1 MRTLIIVAASF
12 GGILLF
18 LLASASANTAL
29 FARHY
34 PWLLGLN
41 ATVALALLA
50 LIAWQVRILWRE
62 HRAQV
67 FGSRLKL
74 RLLLMFGLMAVLPGV
89 LIYAV
94 SVQFVTKSIETWFD
108 VRVEK
113 ALESGLDL
121 GRSALDS
128 LLDDLASKGSAM
140 ALDLGD
146 LSEAQRSLAL
156 TRLREQNGVPFA
168 ALLSANGQL
177 LATATSELGT
187 AMPTQPSLEQL
198 RQARN
203 GRGYRQVE
211 SAGGNDLSLRVL
223 VPVSPFGLGGETRVL
238 QLTQPVPAGLA
249 SNADRVQDVYRD
261 YQELSLGR
269 QGLTRIYAMTL
280 TLAVLL
286 ALFTAIA
293 MAFVLAR
300 RLSAPLSI
308 LAEGTQAVAAG
319 DFTPRQAIYSR
330 DELGVLT
337 QSFSRMTRQLDEAR
351 RDTERHR
358 SEVESARAYLE
369 SILANLSA
377 GVLAFDR
384 SFILRTVNQGAK
396 TILDDDFSAL
406 LAEPVD
412 GWAREQVFGR
422 AIRAAFAEHGR
433 KEWQTQIELERLGG
447 LPQILLLRGTQL
459 PAGSS
464 GGYLVVFD
472 DVTRIVAAQRSAA
485 WGEVARR
492 LAHEIKNPLTP
503 IQLSAERL
511 QLKFADK
518 LTGADAEMLSR
529 STQTIINQVQA
540 MKRMVNEFSDY
551 ARMPAPELAALDLN
565 ALVGEVLGL
574 YETSGTGIRVDLAV
588 DLPPVW
594 GDASQLRQIIH
605 NLLRNA
611 EDAQEGADAPRISV
625 VTRRLPT
632 MAELEVSDAGPGFP
646 NDMMARVFEPYVTT
660 KARGT
665 GLGLAIVKKIVDEH
679 HGSIRINNRQ
689 PVGAE
694 VCIRLPL
701 APAAEADGGEAL
713 AANEPVLV
721 IASTQTVV
729 STLNPRAPTA
739 AAPES
744 RARDVHRKES

>member
-1 MRTLIIVAASF
+1 MKRLIIVAASF

-41 ATVALALLA
+41 AVVALSLFA
-50 LIAWQVRILWRE
+50 LIVWQIRDLWRE
-62 HRAQV
+62 HRAKV

-74 RLLLMFGLMAVLPGV
+74 RLMLMFGLMAVLPGV

-113 ALESGLDL
+113 ALESGLNL
-121 GRSALDS
+121 GREALDMMRS
-128 LLDDLASKGSAM
+128 DLTEKARSM
-140 ALDLGD
+140 ALE
-146 LSEAQRSLAL
+146 LSERSEPQWSFTLN
-156 TRLREQNGVPFA
+156 RLREQTGVHSAAIFA
-168 ALLSANGQL
+168 YNGQL
-177 LATATSELGT
+177 LSTATSELS
-187 AMPTQPSLEQL
+187 ALLPAQPTSEQIS
-198 RQARN
+198 RVRN
-203 GRGYRQVE
+203 ERLLSE
-211 SAGGNDLSLRVL
+211 IDNNGGKEMILKVL
-223 VPVSPFGLGGETRVL
+223 VTVVPTGLGQEARIL
-238 QLTQPVPAGLA
+238 QLTQTVPSGLA
-249 SNADRVQDVYRD
+249 VNAERVQEVYRD

-269 QGLTRIYAMTL
+269 EGLTRIYAMTL
-280 TLAVLL
+280 TLTVLL

-293 MAFVLAR
+293 TAFLLAR

-337 QSFSRMTRQLDEAR
+337 QSFNQMTRQLDEAR

-369 SILANLSA
+369 SILGNLSA
-377 GVLAFDR
+377 GVLVFDNR
-384 SFILRTVNQGAK
+384 FLLRTVNQGGQ
-396 TILDDDFSAL
+396 TILDENFDAL
-406 LAEPVD
+406 LGHPVEA
-412 GWAREQVFGR
+412 WPREQILGQS
-422 AIRAAFAEHGR
+422 IRDAFDEHGR
-433 KEWQTQIELERLGG
+433 KEWQTQIELERPGA

-459 PAGSS
+459 PDGKS
-464 GGYLVVFD
+464 GGYVVVFD
-472 DVTRIVAAQRSAA
+472 DVTRLVAAQRSAA

-511 QLKFADK
+511 QVKLAEK

-551 ARMPAPELAALDLN
+551 ARMPAPELKTLDLN
-565 ALVGEVLGL
+565 ALILEVLGL
-574 YETSGTGIRVDLAV
+574 YEASNVDIRLNLVDA
-588 DLPPVW
+588 LPAIQ
-594 GDASQLRQIIH
+594 GDATQLRQIIH

-611 EDAQEGADAPRISV
+611 EDAQENSAEKRIG
-625 VTRRLPT
+625 VTTRCIDG
-632 MAELEVSDAGPGFP
+632 MAELVVNDRGPGFP
-646 NDMMARVFEPYVTT
+646 PEIMSRVFEPYVTT
-660 KARGT
+660 KAGGT

-679 HGSIRINNRQ
+679 RGQIKIRNRQ
-689 PVGAE
+689 SVGAE
-694 VCIRLPL
+694 ISILLPL
-701 APAAEADGGEAL
+701 APDLTEIPSMSE
-713 AANEPVLV
+713 
-721 IASTQTVV
+721 TY
-729 STLNPRAPTA
+729 
-739 AAPES
+739 
-744 RARDVHRKES
+744 KES

>member
-1 MRTLIIVAASF
+1 MKYLIIVAASF

-29 FARHY
+29 FASNY

-41 ATVALALLA
+41 AIVALSLFA
-50 LIAWQVRILWRE
+50 LIVWQVRALWHE
-62 HRAQV
+62 HRTKV

-74 RLLLMFGLMAVLPGV
+74 RLMLMFGLMAVLPGV

-113 ALESGLDL
+113 ALESGLNL
-121 GRSALDS
+121 GRSVLDS
-128 LLDDLASKGSAM
+128 LLDELAEKGRTM
-140 ALDLGD
+140 AFDLGEQ
-146 LSEAQRSLAL
+146 SEAQRRLAL
-156 TRLREQNGVPFA
+156 SRLREKTGVQFI
-168 ALLSANGQL
+168 ALFTTGGQL
-177 LATATSELGT
+177 LATATSDLGT
-187 AMPTQPSLEQL
+187 YMPAPPTLDKL
-198 RQARN
+198 RQARA
-203 GRGYRQVE
+203 GRGYREIE
-211 SAGGNDLSLRVL
+211 SAGDKDLVLRVL
-223 VPVSPFGLGGETRVL
+223 VPVSPVGLGMETRIL
-238 QLTQPVPAGLA
+238 QLTQPVPASLA
-249 SNADRVQDVYRD
+249 LNADRVQQVYRD

-269 QGLTRIYAMTL
+269 EGLTRIYAMTL
-280 TLAVLL
+280 TLTVLL

-337 QSFSRMTRQLDEAR
+337 QSFNRMTRQLNEAR

-377 GVLAFDR
+377 GVLVFDR
-384 SFILRTVNQGAK
+384 RFILRTVNQGAQ
-396 TILDDDFSAL
+396 TILGDDFTGL
-406 LAEPVD
+406 LAEAVEAWP
-412 GWAREQVFGR
+412 REQLFGR
-422 AIRAAFAEHGR
+422 AIRDAFAEHGS
-433 KEWQTQIELERLGG
+433 KEWQTQIELERNGG

-459 PAGSS
+459 PEKRS
-464 GGYLVVFD
+464 GGYVAVFD
-472 DVTRIVAAQRSAA
+472 DVTRLVAAQRSAA

-511 QLKFADK
+511 QAKLADR
-518 LTGADAEMLSR
+518 LSASDAEMLNR

-540 MKRMVNEFSDY
+540 MKNMVNEFSDY
-551 ARMPAPELAALDLN
+551 ARMPAPELTNIDLN
-565 ALVGEVLGL
+565 ALIGEVLGL
-574 YETSGTGIRVDLAV
+574 YETSQAQITLDLDPQLPAV
-588 DLPPVW
+588 Y

-611 EDAQEGADAPRISV
+611 EDAQDGADEAQIGV
-625 VTRRLPT
+625 FTQFADG
-632 MAELEVSDAGPGFP
+632 MAELTVTDCGPGFP
-646 NDMMARVFEPYVTT
+646 PEIMARVFEPYVTT
-660 KARGT
+660 KTRGT

-679 HGSIRINNRQ
+679 QGRIRINNRQ

-694 VCIRLPL
+694 VSIRLPL
-701 APAAEADGGEAL
+701 AVQQTSNPSNSETI
-713 AANEPVLV
+713 NE
-721 IASTQTVV
+721 S
-729 STLNPRAPTA
+729 
-739 AAPES
+739 
-744 RARDVHRKES
+744 

>member
-1 MRTLIIVAASF
+1 MKNLIIVAASF

-29 FARHY
+29 FASHY

-41 ATVALALLA
+41 AIVALSLFA
-50 LIAWQVRILWRE
+50 LIVWQVRDLWRE
-62 HRAQV
+62 HRAKV

-74 RLLLMFGLMAVLPGV
+74 RLMLMFGLMAVLPGV

-113 ALESGLDL
+113 ALESGLSL
-121 GRSALDS
+121 GRRALDS
-128 LLDDLASKGSAM
+128 LLDDLAEKGRSM
-140 ALDLGD
+140 AVD
-146 LSEAQRSLAL
+146 LSEQSEAKRRLAL
-156 TRLREQNGVPFA
+156 SRLREQAGVQDA
-168 ALLSANGQL
+168 ALFSVDGQL
-177 LATATSELGT
+177 LATATSEL
-187 AMPTQPSLEQL
+187 AAFMPAQPSQELL
-198 RQARN
+198 RQARA
-203 GRGYRQVE
+203 GRGYRGIE
-211 SAGGNDLSLRVL
+211 SNSNKEMVLRVL
-223 VPVSPFGLGGETRVL
+223 VPVMSSGLGREMRIL
-238 QLTQPVPAGLA
+238 QLTQPVPSSLA
-249 SNADRVQDVYRD
+249 LNADRVQEVYRD

-280 TLAVLL
+280 TLTVLL

-337 QSFSRMTRQLDEAR
+337 QSFNQMTRQLADAQ

-358 SEVESARAYLE
+358 AEVESARAYLE

-377 GVLAFDR
+377 GVLVFDR
-384 SFILRTVNQGAK
+384 RFLLRTVNEGAK
-396 TILDDDFSAL
+396 TILDEEFADL
-406 LAEPVD
+406 LGMSVD
-412 GWAREQVFGR
+412 AWPREQIFGR
-422 AIRAAFAEHGR
+422 AIRDAFAEHGR
-433 KEWQTQIELERLGG
+433 KEWQTQIELDHPGG

-459 PAGSS
+459 PEGSS
-464 GGYLVVFD
+464 GGYVVVFD
-472 DVTRIVAAQRSAA
+472 DVTRLIAAQRSAA

-511 QLKFADK
+511 QFK
-518 LTGADAEMLSR
+518 LAEKLGGADSEMLNR

-565 ALVGEVLGL
+565 ALIGEVLGL
-574 YETSGTGIRVDLAV
+574 YETSHARIALELAPE
-588 DLPPVW
+588 LPAVW
-594 GDASQLRQIIH
+594 GDATQLRQIIH

-611 EDAQEGADAPRISV
+611 EDAQEGAHEPQIGV
-625 VTRRLPT
+625 VTRCVDD
-632 MAELEVSDAGPGFP
+632 MVELSVSDLGPGFP
-646 NDMMARVFEPYVTT
+646 PEIMARVFEPYVTT

-679 HGSIRINNRQ
+679 QGRIRINNLQ

-694 VCIRLPL
+694 VSIRLPL
-701 APAAEADGGEAL
+701 AADQK
-713 AANEPVLV
+713 
-721 IASTQTVV
+721 AS
-729 STLNPRAPTA
+729 PRSAGTF
-739 AAPES
+739 
-744 RARDVHRKES
+744 